1 MTGSKT
7 RWKKGQSGNPKGRAK
22 GSGKIAQLRAMLEP
36 HAEELVQ
43 KARDMAMEGD
53 STALRLC
60 LERLVPAIKIK
71 DEPVSVDGLKG
82 NASLVE
88 QGQSVIDALSTGE
101 ISPGEATSVM
111 QSIASQARII
121 EVDDLEKRV
130 TKLETKNGS

>member
-1 MTGSKT
+1 MSGSKT
-7 RWKKGQSGNPKGRAK
+7 QWKKGQSGNPIGRAK

-43 KARDMAMEGD
+43 KAKDMAMEGD

-71 DEPVSVDGLKG
+71 DEPVSVEGLKG

-88 QGQSVIDALSTGE
+88 QGQSVIDALSSGE
-101 ISPGEATSVM
+101 ISPGEAASVM

-130 TKLETKNGS
+130 AELEGRNA

>member
-1 MTGSKT
+1 MTDT
-7 RWKKGQSGNPKGRAK
+7 RWKKGQSGNPNGRSK
-22 GSGKIAQLRAMLEP
+22 SSGKIAQLRAMLEP

-71 DEPVSVDGLKG
+71 DEPVSVEGLKG

-88 QGQSVIDALSTGE
+88 LGAIGD
-101 ISPGEATSVM
+101 
-111 QSIASQARII
+111 
-121 EVDDLEKRV
+121 
-130 TKLETKNGS
+130 

>member
-1 MTGSKT
+1 MPRSKT
-7 RWKKGQSGNPKGRAK
+7 QWKKGQSGNPKGRAN
-22 GSGKIAQLRAMLEP
+22 GTGKIAQLRALLEP

-43 KARDMAMEGD
+43 KARDMAMDGD

-71 DEPVSVDGLKG
+71 DEPVSIEGLKG
-82 NASLVE
+82 DASLVE
-88 QGQSVIDALSTGE
+88 QGQAVIDALSVGE
-101 ISPGEATSVM
+101 VSPGEAASVM

-130 TKLETKNGS
+130 SELEKNNGG